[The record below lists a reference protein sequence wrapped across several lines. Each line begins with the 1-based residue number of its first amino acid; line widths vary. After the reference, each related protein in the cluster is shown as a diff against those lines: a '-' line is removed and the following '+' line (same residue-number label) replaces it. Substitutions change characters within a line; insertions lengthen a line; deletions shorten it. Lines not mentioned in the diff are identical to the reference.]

1 MYLPLPNELLHSIIE
16 FIIYTPRLPRA
27 LRSSF
32 QRPPPELLALSVA
45 NWQLRRAC
53 LPFLFAKI
61 KISNNKDAKQLE
73 NHLALCAKFIK
84 ASFIG
89 SYGITQV
96 VEEHIISQ
104 ILPQLEQLLEVEL
117 GRCSKH
123 TDLLK
128 ALLAHPSVT
137 SVLVDEM
144 PDESIC
150 NHDVSKM
157 ILDRSSLPSPADE
170 KYFDRGMRLKRL
182 SLDVDSDSIDDELE
196 TVNFPGVETIEIDM
210 YDNLVS
216 FSWLSRFSSKHPTLN
231 EHWLLEIEDSDLFTH
246 DESPFL
252 ALAQEYQPPQGLHD
266 PFTILEVGLHRAKP
280 LGKSSQEWHVMELTL
295 EINGRLFEQ
304 LSLLAFSFPKLEILT
319 LDSDSAVYYLD
330 SAVYDISDLSS
341 VLARFSSR
349 PRLKVV
355 SLEHFAARLSFGPEN
370 EKLPIPP
377 MPRVAHTTQ
386 GIEY

>member
-1 MYLPLPNELLHSIIE
+1 
-16 FIIYTPRLPRA
+16 
-27 LRSSF
+27 
-32 QRPPPELLALSVA
+32 
-45 NWQLRRAC
+45 
-53 LPFLFAKI
+53 
-61 KISNNKDAKQLE
+61 
-73 NHLALCAKFIK
+73 
-84 ASFIG
+84 
-89 SYGITQV
+89 
-96 VEEHIISQ
+96 
-104 ILPQLEQLLEVEL
+104 
-117 GRCSKH
+117 
-123 TDLLK
+123 
-128 ALLAHPSVT
+128 
-137 SVLVDEM
+137 M

-150 NHDVSKM
+150 NHANLSKM
-157 ILDRSSLPSPADE
+157 ILDHSSLRSPANE

-182 SLDVDSDSIDDELE
+182 RLDVVDSDSIDNQLK

-231 EHWLLEIEDSDLFTH
+231 ELWLLEIEDSDLFTH

-252 ALAQEYQPPQGLHD
+252 ALAQEYQPPQGLHV

-280 LGKSSQEWHVMELTL
+280 LGKSSQEWHVVELTL

-341 VLARFSSR
+341 VLARFSS
-349 PRLKVV
+349 LKVV

-370 EKLPIPP
+370 EKLSIPP
-377 MPRVAHTTQ
+377 MPRVAHTHRESSTNAEHKLRAFVTCLAKQ
-386 GIEY
+386 VRALESVHITDIGYADDAVKLIGRRCRLEGWLHVFDSNRAIGGTLRVSF